1 MEGDPTQLFLQWAT
15 NMMLQQEQFPDAE
28 MSEEEIIAG
37 ADGAVSRWGPVR
49 THTTDGGGGGRAS
62 DPAGMDHDVWPAP
75 PPNSARLAPSG
86 MRSNIPLSFNFSAA
100 FAQPPGSGTGS
111 DGSMPEQLY
120 GPPPA
125 APTRRAGPKIAGRR
139 PSSSF
144 ASYAQDH
151 IIAERKRRETIN
163 KRFIELSAVIPGLKK
178 MDKATILADA
188 ARYVKDLHEKLNA
201 LEANSGTG
209 TVVMVKRPS
218 HADAATKEESSPLE
232 APASA
237 RKQLPEIDAWLSGN
251 TMMMVR
257 ILCAN
262 GKRVVVRVLAEVEG
276 LHLNIVDANVTPF
289 LASTLIVVTV
299 TAKAKPGFTI
309 TVEEVIDR
317 VTSALSQHHI

>member
-1 MEGDPTQLFLQWAT
+1 MEGDPTKLFQQWAT
-15 NMMLQQEQFPDAE
+15 NMMLQQEQSAVDGQVTFPSLQQFPDAE
-28 MSEEEIIAG
+28 MSQEKM
-37 ADGAVSRWGPVR
+37 
-49 THTTDGGGGGRAS
+49 TTDGGGGRAS
-62 DPAGMDHDVWPAP
+62 GPAAMDHDIWPPP
-75 PPNSARLAPSG
+75 PPNSARFAPSG
-86 MRSNIPLSFNFSAA
+86 IRSNLPLSFNFGAA
-100 FAQPPGSGTGS
+100 FSQPGSGTGS
-111 DGSMPEQLY
+111 YGGMPEQLY

-125 APTRRAGPKIAGRR
+125 PTRGAGPKIAGRR

-188 ARYVKDLHEKLNA
+188 ARYVKDLQEKLNA
-201 LEANSGTG
+201 LEADSGTE
-209 TVVMVKRPS
+209 TVVMVKRPC
-218 HADAATKEESSPLE
+218 HADATTEESSPLE

-237 RKQLPEIDAWLSGN
+237 RKQLPDIDAWLSGN
-251 TMMMVR
+251 TMMVR

-276 LHLNIVDANVTPF
+276 LHLNIVDANITPF

-299 TAKAKPGFTI
+299 TAKAEPGFTV
-309 TVEEVIDR
+309 TVEEVIGR
-317 VTSALSQHHI
+317 ITSGLLQHHI